1 MLNDVGEMI
10 TKEKIMACDLKEPI
24 LDKDLGETNV
34 GVSILNYPKDRSQIM
49 SIWRWICH
57 K

>member
-1 MLNDVGEMI
+1 LNDVGEMI